1 MNNIKTVTI
10 FESWVQVAETLNN
23 EQKGEFY
30 HAIMRYAL
38 YGEEPELTPP
48 LDAFFSLVR
57 PVIDKS
63 NNRKIAGAKGGKNKQ
78 NSSKTQAKFKQNA
91 SKTQASDEANFK
103 QAFKQTI
110 KQNASE
116 EEEEEEEEEEVK
128 GENIIAPACEK
139 IVKNFPK
146 EGIRDFRK
154 AVYAAINAVRYQ
166 LDLPGATVESAI
178 EVVENGVLNY
188 ANAVNSWS
196 FEEKRFIKDAEK
208 FFNESHYLTD
218 PVKWQSRK
226 ENDTHRKPTGYDW
239 RNPDT
244 WGEE

>member
-63 NNRKIAGAKGGKNKQ
+63 NNRKIAGSKGGKNKQ
-78 NSSKTQAKFKQNA
+78 NSSKTQAKFKQ
-91 SKTQASDEANFK
+91 
-103 QAFKQTI
+103 TI
-110 KQNASE
+110 KQNAS
-116 EEEEEEEEEEVK
+116 EEEEEEEEEVK

-178 EVVENGVLNY
+178 EVVENGIINY

-226 ENDTHRKPTGYDW
+226 ESDAHRKQTGYDW
-239 RNPDT
+239 RNPET